1 MRRRLLFPIVAIL
14 VAGLAAGGMRAVRDD
29 PVAPLVGRV
38 VPTAV
43 PTDPREPS
51 PPGGLGNTRGDLE
64 RVYGTPTGLRGTM
77 IAYRNGT
84 YAATYAGGRAQ
95 AVLLSFDSI
104 ADGGRPTLEAAR
116 QRAQRL
122 IPLDSI
128 FIGTLRAGPDRIADV
143 YRSARLGALLDMPHR
158 SAASGQFAVVYE
170 IDAAST
176 VRMVLLTASALPT
189 N

>member
-1 MRRRLLFPIVAIL
+1 MRRRLLLPIIAVLA
-14 VAGLAAGGMRAVRDD
+14 AGLATGGIHVVRDD
-29 PVAPLVGRV
+29 PVPPLVGRV

-43 PTDPREPS
+43 PADPREPS

-84 YAATYAGGRAQ
+84 YAATYAAGRAQ
-95 AVLLSFDSI
+95 AVLLSFDSL
-104 ADGGRPTLEAAR
+104 ADGGRPTLEVAR

-122 IPLDSI
+122 IPLDSV
-128 FIGTLRAGPDRIADV
+128 FIGTLRAGPDRIADI
-143 YRSARLGALLDMPHR
+143 YRSARLGTLLEAPHL

-170 IDAAST
+170 TDAAST
-176 VRMVLLTASALPT
+176 VRMILLTAGPLPT